1 SHGPHRPAARSRGQS
16 RRALRAPGRGLPRAI
31 VIPHHRGE
39 PMSTV
44 SVRYIV
50 SSVEE
55 SVAFYRDRLGFE
67 VLMFPDPA
75 FAMLTRGDLRLVLAS
90 PVPAD
95 HHGGGSR
102 PMPDGTTQ
110 GPGGWNRI
118 MLEVPDVA
126 DAVQRL
132 RGEGARF
139 RNEIVTGVGSAQI
152 LLEDPSG
159 NPIELF

>member
-1 SHGPHRPAARSRGQS
+1 
-16 RRALRAPGRGLPRAI
+16 
-31 VIPHHRGE
+31 
-39 PMSTV
+39 MSTV

-50 SSVEE
+50 TSVEE
-55 SVAFYRDRLGFE
+55 AVAFYRDRLGFE

-118 MLEVPDVA
+118 MLEVPDLA
-126 DAVQRL
+126 SAVERL
-132 RGEGARF
+132 RRDGARF

-159 NPIELF
+159 NPIELFEPRRPEAAQNS

>member
-1 SHGPHRPAARSRGQS
+1 
-16 RRALRAPGRGLPRAI
+16 
-31 VIPHHRGE
+31 
-39 PMSTV
+39 MSTV

-50 SSVEE
+50 NSVEQA
-55 SVAFYRDRLGFE
+55 VAFYRDRLGFE

-90 PVPAD
+90 PVPAAP
-95 HHGGGSR
+95 HGGGSR
-102 PMPDGTTQ
+102 PMPDGRTQ

-118 MLEVPDVA
+118 MLEVPDLA
-126 DAVQRL
+126 DAVRKL
-132 RGEGARF
+132 RGDGASF

-159 NPIELF
+159 NPIELFEPRRPEASHSS

>member
-1 SHGPHRPAARSRGQS
+1 
-16 RRALRAPGRGLPRAI
+16 
-31 VIPHHRGE
+31 
-39 PMSTV
+39 MSTV

-50 SSVEE
+50 NSVEE
-55 SVAFYRDRLGFE
+55 AVAFYRDRLGFE

-118 MLEVPDVA
+118 MLEVSDLA
-126 DAVQRL
+126 TAVERL
-132 RGEGARF
+132 RGQGARF

-159 NPIELF
+159 NPIELFEPRRSEAAQAS

>member
-1 SHGPHRPAARSRGQS
+1 
-16 RRALRAPGRGLPRAI
+16 
-31 VIPHHRGE
+31 
-39 PMSTV
+39 MSTV

-50 SSVEE
+50 NSVEE
-55 SVAFYRDRLGFE
+55 AIAFYRDRLGFE

-75 FAMLTRGDLRLVLAS
+75 FAMLTRGDLRLVLVS

-118 MLEVPDVA
+118 MLEVPDLA
-126 DAVQRL
+126 AAVQRL
-132 RGEGARF
+132 RGDGAHF

-159 NPIELF
+159 NPIELFEPRRPEASLSS

>member
-1 SHGPHRPAARSRGQS
+1 
-16 RRALRAPGRGLPRAI
+16 
-31 VIPHHRGE
+31 
-39 PMSTV
+39 MSTV

-50 SSVEE
+50 NSVEE
-55 SVAFYRDRLGFE
+55 AVAFYRDQLGFE

-75 FAMLTRGDLRLVLAS
+75 FAMLTRGDLRLVLVS

-118 MLEVPDVA
+118 MIEVPDLQVA
-126 DAVQRL
+126 VERL
-132 RGEGARF
+132 RAQGMYF

-159 NPIELF
+159 NPIELFEPRRAEARLSS